1 MAAGPTLPRAT
12 ACAVCANASKP
23 SAAPSSAR
31 PKPEPA
37 SLFICLSPRRL
48 RSAKLRAC
56 HPAKRDK
63 IRVVIAEDQAMV
75 LGALAALL
83 EMEDDIEVIA
93 RARNG
98 DEALRTVQ
106 QARPDVFITDI
117 EMPTLTGLEVA
128 AELKRRAVPV
138 RVIILTTFA
147 RAGYLRRALDAGASG
162 YLLKDMPAEQLA
174 EAVRRVHRGL
184 RVIDPQLAAEA
195 WTDEPD
201 PLTERERQ
209 VLRLAGEGMASAD
222 IATELNLSE
231 GTVRNYLSEAISKL
245 RASNRVEAAR
255 IARAKGWL

>member
-1 MAAGPTLPRAT
+1 MP
-12 ACAVCANASKP
+12 V
-23 SAAPSSAR
+23 
-31 PKPEPA
+31 
-37 SLFICLSPRRL
+37 
-48 RSAKLRAC
+48 
-56 HPAKRDK
+56 AKRDK

-83 EMEDDIEVIA
+83 EMEDDIEVAA
-93 RARNG
+93 RAANG
-98 DEALRTVQ
+98 EEALRIVQ
-106 QARPDVFITDI
+106 QQRPDVFITDI
-117 EMPTLTGLEVA
+117 EMPKLTGLEVA
-128 AELKRRAVPV
+128 AELKRRSVPV

-174 EAVRRVHRGL
+174 DAVRRVHRGL

-195 WTDEPD
+195 WSDEPD

-209 VLRLAGEGMASAD
+209 VLRLAGDGTATLD
-222 IATELNLSE
+222 IANELSLSE

-245 RASNRVEAAR
+245 GAANRVEAAR

>member
-1 MAAGPTLPRAT
+1 MP
-12 ACAVCANASKP
+12 V
-23 SAAPSSAR
+23 
-31 PKPEPA
+31 
-37 SLFICLSPRRL
+37 
-48 RSAKLRAC
+48 
-56 HPAKRDK
+56 AKRDK

-83 EMEDDIEVIA
+83 EMEDDIEVAA
-93 RARNG
+93 RAANG
-98 DEALRTVQ
+98 EEALRIVQ
-106 QARPDVFITDI
+106 QQRPDVFITDI
-117 EMPTLTGLEVA
+117 EMPKLTGLEVA
-128 AELKRRAVPV
+128 AELKRRNVPV

-174 EAVRRVHRGL
+174 DAVRRVHRGL

-195 WTDEPD
+195 WSDEPD

-209 VLRLAGEGMASAD
+209 VLRLAGDGTATLD
-222 IATELNLSE
+222 IANELNLSE

-245 RASNRVEAAR
+245 GAANRVEAAR